1 MQVAKKIE
9 EKKIFLEKLF
19 SSPGEVISLER
30 TQKWVAV
37 QVVKVFLGMPIIP
50 GK

>member
-1 MQVAKKIE
+1 MEINQLVNQPEQIITAKR
-9 EKKIFLEKLF
+9 L
-19 SSPGEVISLER
+19 
-30 TQKWVAV
+30 QKWAGI